1 MVFIADEGGTAGAMG
16 NETYQLNVLKQL
28 QNHLIQMFLVF
39 KKVLLVSFSF
49 FFFYYEQIHLGR
61 IINAQCWLNSFYSD
75 FFLTI

>member
-39 KKVLLVSFSF
+39 KKVF
-49 FFFYYEQIHLGR
+49 
-61 IINAQCWLNSFYSD
+61 
-75 FFLTI
+75 

>member
-49 FFFYYEQIHLGR
+49 FFFITSRSIWVGL
-61 IINAQCWLNSFYSD
+61 
-75 FFLTI
+75 LTRSAG

>member
-1 MVFIADEGGTAGAMG
+1 MVFIADEGVTAGAMG

-49 FFFYYEQIHLGR
+49 FFFITSRSIWVGL
-61 IINAQCWLNSFYSD
+61 
-75 FFLTI
+75 LTRSAG